1 MFFDNIFGTSD
12 NSNHFNNNR
21 SSNDDENDNYT
32 YTLKNIS
39 LRQGRAFL
47 KDEQNLNRVNTY
59 LAQNTG
65 NSKIVGMNI
74 EGFDN
79 GDSES
84 QPQAAAASSS
94 ASSAPETVS
103 QKDSYTYSLSS
114 AGAGGMW
121 IGEVRDEY
129 TCANEPTRN
138 STGNNGDYNRYC
150 IFDKEEDAK
159 NFCNSDPTCKGY
171 VANSA
176 NNMFSVTRKPVKN
189 AEANG
194 SYFMRNTVFVP
205 VTTATG
211 TGTGTGTPLDKLDDA
226 FNSKMAA
233 YSSALMEYNKELL
246 KNQNYF
252 VVQVKTLTPINS
264 CFNCDASLSGA
275 DCAAMGVSNSNGDLQ
290 TSLPDSTSPTANLL
304 PCVVSGVH
312 VPGWSADPNKNGNC
326 VAPLGQKCCNSYMLN
341 GQPVCEADFG
351 TDNFGESAMT
361 DWISACLTPPTPE
374 EINQKITIANEYCQ
388 GNGISLNYWNQ
399 NSPNFVLV
407 TTLDPANSIRPFA
420 KMNSIPVWIIDTFP
434 NMQVAN
440 QAKNAL
446 VFSPTV
452 EKALGSAREDML
464 NAGTALIKAVS
475 SQQSTTM
482 SARKAMEQKI
492 NSIKTKISKID
503 AHKQSLDKSAD
514 SHSRHGKILFDSQK
528 PRLMETLEK
537 AAKSPTGKMIE
548 GKIMDRIEGNP
559 PASTTM
565 ESFMSSSSSALPSSL
580 QGQEEDT
587 RIQLKSSYSYY
598 TVWFVIAVLLIVV
611 IFSNIFMDKK
621 EGGEGGEGGEDSSS
635 SMTLSIGVLML
646 IIFIYFV
653 VQYILSYFNI
663 SRPDLP
669 FDNINPLM

>member
-1 MFFDNIFGTSD
+1 
-12 NSNHFNNNR
+12 
-21 SSNDDENDNYT
+21 
-32 YTLKNIS
+32 
-39 LRQGRAFL
+39 
-47 KDEQNLNRVNTY
+47 
-59 LAQNTG
+59 
-65 NSKIVGMNI
+65 MNI

-94 ASSAPETVS
+94 ASSTPETVS
-103 QKDSYTYSLSS
+103 T
-114 AGAGGMW
+114 
-121 IGEVRDEY
+121 
-129 TCANEPTRN
+129 
-138 STGNNGDYNRYC
+138 
-150 IFDKEEDAK
+150 DAA
-159 NFCNSDPTCKGY
+159 T
-171 VANSA
+171 
-176 NNMFSVTRKPVKN
+176 VTQ
-189 AEANG
+189 
-194 SYFMRNTVFVP
+194 
-205 VTTATG
+205 
-211 TGTGTGTPLDKLDDA
+211 LDKMDDA
-226 FNSKMAA
+226 FNSKLTA
-233 YSSALMEYNKELL
+233 YSSALSEYNKELL

-275 DCAAMGVSNSNGDLQ
+275 DCAAMGVSNSNGDLR

-351 TDNFGESAMT
+351 GDNYGESAMT

-374 EINQKITIANEYCQ
+374 EINQKITFANEYCQ

-407 TTLDPANSIRPFA
+407 TTLDPANSLRPFA
-420 KMNSIPVWIIDTFP
+420 KMNSIPVWYLDTYP

-440 QAKNAL
+440 QAKSAL

-528 PRLMETLEK
+528 PTIMDSQKPTIMDSQKPRLMETLEK
-537 AAKSPTGKMIE
+537 AAKSPMGKMIE
-548 GKIMDRIEGNP
+548 GKIMDRIEGNS

-587 RIQLKSSYSYY
+587 RIQLKSSYAYY

>member
-12 NSNHFNNNR
+12 NNNSNNK
-21 SSNDDENDNYT
+21 SSNGDENDNDKYS
-32 YTLKNIS
+32 LKNIS

-47 KDEQNLNRVNTY
+47 KDEQKLNRMNTY

-79 GDSES
+79 DNGSQ

-103 QKDSYTYSLSS
+103 P
-114 AGAGGMW
+114 AA
-121 IGEVRDEY
+121 
-129 TCANEPTRN
+129 A
-138 STGNNGDYNRYC
+138 
-150 IFDKEEDAK
+150 A
-159 NFCNSDPTCKGY
+159 
-171 VANSA
+171 A
-176 NNMFSVTRKPVKN
+176 
-189 AEANG
+189 
-194 SYFMRNTVFVP
+194 
-205 VTTATG
+205 ATQ
-211 TGTGTGTPLDKLDDA
+211 LDKLDDA
-226 FNSKMAA
+226 FDSKMTA
-233 YSSALMEYNKELL
+233 YSSALSEFNKELL

-407 TTLDPANSIRPFA
+407 TTQDPANSIRPFA

-464 NAGTALIKAVS
+464 NAGTALIKAIS
-475 SQQSTTM
+475 SQQSTTL
-482 SARKAMEQKI
+482 ADRKAMEQKI
-492 NSIKTKISKID
+492 NAIKTKISKID

-514 SHSRHGKILFDSQK
+514 SDSRHGKILFDSQK

>member
-47 KDEQNLNRVNTY
+47 KDEQNLNRMNTY

-94 ASSAPETVS
+94 ASSTPETVS
-103 QKDSYTYSLSS
+103 T
-114 AGAGGMW
+114 
-121 IGEVRDEY
+121 
-129 TCANEPTRN
+129 
-138 STGNNGDYNRYC
+138 
-150 IFDKEEDAK
+150 DAA
-159 NFCNSDPTCKGY
+159 T
-171 VANSA
+171 
-176 NNMFSVTRKPVKN
+176 VTQ
-189 AEANG
+189 
-194 SYFMRNTVFVP
+194 
-205 VTTATG
+205 
-211 TGTGTGTPLDKLDDA
+211 LDKMDDA
-226 FNSKMAA
+226 FNSKLTA
-233 YSSALMEYNKELL
+233 YSSALSEYNKELL

-264 CFNCDASLSGA
+264 CFNCDVSLSGN

-304 PCVVSGVH
+304 PCVISGVH

-351 TDNFGESAMT
+351 GDNYGESAMT

-388 GNGISLNYWNQ
+388 GNGISLNYWSQ
-399 NSPNFVLV
+399 NANNFVLV

-440 QAKNAL
+440 KAKSAL

-514 SHSRHGKILFDSQK
+514 SHSISSAMKTIKSKVSDFDSHIKSKVSDFDSQK

-537 AAKSPTGKMIE
+537 AAKSPMGKMIE
-548 GKIMDRIEGNP
+548 GKIMDRIEGNS

-587 RIQLKSSYSYY
+587 RIQLKSSYAYY